1 MKIQPFLHFFLQK
14 TTFFFHVTIVISM
27 LSMKSVAR
35 GMNIVQQPIP
45 NQNGRRFLHHIVKR
59 DTQQCDLLQ
68 QYHETGY
75 NVNSASICPWEN
87 ELKSE
92 RGQYY
97 YEAKCLCERPSSNY
111 VNADNIWCEKV
122 YKSIKFEKITCV
134 NGCRIE
140 YIEKE
145 VSVACIPVLK

>member
-1 MKIQPFLHFFLQK
+1 MNITIFYIFFLQK
-14 TTFFFHVTIVISM
+14 TFFFHVIMAISV
-27 LSMKSVAR
+27 LSKKSVAR
-35 GMNIVQQPIP
+35 RMNIEQRPVSNLIE
-45 NQNGRRFLHHIVKR
+45 RRFLHHIIKR
-59 DTQQCDLLQ
+59 DAQQCDLLQ

-75 NVNSASICPWEN
+75 NINSASICPWEN

-111 VNADNIWCEKV
+111 VNSDNIWCEKV
-122 YKSIKFEKITCV
+122 YKSIKFEKLTCV

-145 VSVACIPVLK
+145 VAVACIPVLK

>member
-1 MKIQPFLHFFLQK
+1 MNITIFYIFFLQK
-14 TTFFFHVTIVISM
+14 TFFFHVIMAISV
-27 LSMKSVAR
+27 LSKKSVAR
-35 GMNIVQQPIP
+35 RMNIEQRPVSNLI
-45 NQNGRRFLHHIVKR
+45 GRRFLHHIIKR
-59 DTQQCDLLQ
+59 DAQQCDLLQ

-75 NVNSASICPWEN
+75 NINSASICPWEN

-111 VNADNIWCEKV
+111 VNSDNIWCEKV
-122 YKSIKFEKITCV
+122 YKSIKFEKLTCV

-145 VSVACIPVLK
+145 VAVACIPVLK

>member
-1 MKIQPFLHFFLQK
+1 MA
-14 TTFFFHVTIVISM
+14 ISV
-27 LSMKSVAR
+27 LSKKSVAR
-35 GMNIVQQPIP
+35 RMNIEQRPVSNLIE
-45 NQNGRRFLHHIVKR
+45 RRFLNHIIKR
-59 DTQQCDLLQ
+59 DAQQCDLLQ

-75 NVNSASICPWEN
+75 NINSASICPWEN

-111 VNADNIWCEKV
+111 VNSDNIWCEKV
-122 YKSIKFEKITCV
+122 YKSIKFEKLTCV

-145 VSVACIPVLK
+145 VAVACIPVLK

>member
-1 MKIQPFLHFFLQK
+1 MKITIFYIFFLQK
-14 TTFFFHVTIVISM
+14 TFFFHVIMAISV
-27 LSMKSVAR
+27 LSKKSVAR
-35 GMNIVQQPIP
+35 RMNIEQRPVSNLIE
-45 NQNGRRFLHHIVKR
+45 RRFLHHIIKR
-59 DTQQCDLLQ
+59 DAQQCDLLQ

-75 NVNSASICPWEN
+75 NINSASICPWEN

-111 VNADNIWCEKV
+111 VNSDNIWCEKV
-122 YKSIKFEKITCV
+122 YKSIKFEKLTCV

-145 VSVACIPVLK
+145 VAVACIPVLK

>member
-1 MKIQPFLHFFLQK
+1 MNITTFYIFFLQK
-14 TTFFFHVTIVISM
+14 TFFFHVIMAISV
-27 LSMKSVAR
+27 LSKKSVAR
-35 GMNIVQQPIP
+35 RMNIEQRPVSNLIE
-45 NQNGRRFLHHIVKR
+45 RRFLHPIIKR
-59 DTQQCDLLQ
+59 DAQQCDLLQ

-75 NVNSASICPWEN
+75 NINSASICPWEN
-87 ELKSE
+87 ELKSV

-111 VNADNIWCEKV
+111 VNSDNIWCEKV
-122 YKSIKFEKITCV
+122 YKSIKFEKLTCV

-145 VSVACIPVLK
+145 VAVACIPVLK